1 MIYTK
6 IVELPLADIKRLQSI
21 IDGTIPFPDQRPHG
35 DEIMCV
41 SSFDFGDG
49 WEIDIN
55 IVKGQPTPYLDAI
68 LYHHGCEVYG
78 WDISEEIMGEWTVV
92 LGGELDVAFRYEIAP
107 EGTI

>member
-6 IVELPLADIKRLQSI
+6 TVEIPIDDIKRLQSI
-21 IDGTIPFPDQRPHG
+21 VDGTIPFPTDNSYV
-35 DEIMCV
+35 DEIICV

-55 IVKGQPTPYLDAI
+55 IVKGEPTPYIDAI
-68 LYHHGCEVYG
+68 LYHNSCEVYG
-78 WDISEEIMGEWTVV
+78 WELSEEITGEWSVV